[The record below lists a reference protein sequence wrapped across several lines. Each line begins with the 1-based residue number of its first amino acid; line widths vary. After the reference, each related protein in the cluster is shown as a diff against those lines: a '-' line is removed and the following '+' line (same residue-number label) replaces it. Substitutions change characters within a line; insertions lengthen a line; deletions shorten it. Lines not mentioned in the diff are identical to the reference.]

1 MADPNLWKNP
11 EEAIEKQKQLSAI
24 KEETEK
30 IFVIKEKEKEIREI
44 YNEAK
49 EDKDLLNEVAKEIE
63 LLKEEIKKE
72 EYCIFLSGKFDKG
85 GAILEIS
92 SGVGGRDA
100 EDFVAMLLR
109 MYERYAERKN
119 FNTRVLAISYGEAG
133 GPEGRTGVKN
143 VSLEVKGKYA
153 FGFLKKESG
162 AHRLVRKSPF
172 SSAGLRHTS
181 FLQVEI
187 FPIIDNNSEQLEIKE
202 DELRID
208 TFRSSGPG
216 GQHVNKRESAIR
228 ITHLPT
234 GIVAT
239 SQSER
244 LQGEN
249 KRTAMNV
256 LMSKL
261 TQMQEEKK
269 KKEVHEAK
277 GETSGSSWGNQIR
290 NYILHPYKLVKDL
303 RTGMETSNVEDV
315 LDGNLDIL
323 QNDFL

>member
-1 MADPNLWKNP
+1 VDPNLWENP
-11 EEAIEKQKQLSAI
+11 EEVIEKQKQLSAI
-24 KEETEK
+24 KEEIEK
-30 IFVIKEKEKEIREI
+30 LSFLKEKEKEIREI
-44 YNEAK
+44 YNETG
-49 EDKDLLNEVAKEIE
+49 EEEDLLNELAKEIE
-63 LLKEEIKKE
+63 MLKESTKKE
-72 EYCIFLSGKFDKG
+72 EYRTFLSGRFDKG
-85 GAILEIS
+85 GAILEVS
-92 SGVGGRDA
+92 SGAGGRDA
-100 EDFVAMLLR
+100 EDFAAMLLR
-109 MYERYAERKN
+109 MYERYSERKN
-119 FNTRVLAISYGEAG
+119 FKKRVLAISYGEAG
-133 GPEGRTGVKN
+133 GPEGRTGIKN
-143 VSLEVKGKYA
+143 FSLEVKGEYA

-181 FLQVEI
+181 FVQVEV
-187 FPIIDNNSEQLEIKE
+187 FPIIDNNGEQVEIKE

-216 GQHVNKRESAIR
+216 GQHVNKRESAVR

-239 SQSER
+239 SQNER

-256 LMSKL
+256 LISKL
-261 TQMQEEKK
+261 TKIQEEKK
-269 KKEVHEAK
+269 KEEARKAK
-277 GETSGSSWGNQIR
+277 GETSGSSWGNQMR
-290 NYILHPYKLVKDL
+290 NYILHPYKMVKDL
-303 RTGMETSNVEDV
+303 RAGTETSNVEDV